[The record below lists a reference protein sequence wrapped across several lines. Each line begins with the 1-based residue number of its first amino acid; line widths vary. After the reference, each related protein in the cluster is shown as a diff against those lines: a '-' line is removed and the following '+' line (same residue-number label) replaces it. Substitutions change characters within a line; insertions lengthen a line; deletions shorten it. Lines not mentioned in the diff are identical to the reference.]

1 MGQSIAGLV
10 ARSDT
15 PAYSRALYASSLPE
29 IDMFDSLPVLPP
41 DSILGLA
48 AACRADPNPDKVD
61 LTLGVYMDE
70 TGLCPVFESV
80 QQAQRELVSEE
91 RTKVYMPPMGD
102 TAYLSGIRSLVLGAD
117 VEGRLGNRVT
127 AVQTPGGCG
136 AVRLGAEVLYAA
148 APHTTV
154 WVSDPSWPVHIPLMG
169 SVGLHFRTYRYYSP
183 ELKTLDFAGM
193 LADLEQAS
201 PGDVVL
207 LHGCCHNPSGADP
220 SAEQWQ
226 QLASL
231 LVERQLLPM
240 IDFAYQGMGA
250 GLDEDAMGLRSVLAS
265 VPEMIIAVS
274 SSKNIGLY
282 RERAG
287 AVIFV
292 GGDDRAAEAMASQ
305 AVAAAR
311 RVYSMPPAHGAL
323 LAGRVLSSPELRR
336 AWSLELE
343 QICSRI
349 NALRTTLRD
358 ALVTAT
364 GRDFDF
370 IGRENGMFSFLGL
383 TVAQAERLR
392 REQSVYMLDSSR
404 INIAGLND
412 RNVSRVID
420 AVVSV
425 L

>member
-1 MGQSIAGLV
+1 
-10 ARSDT
+10 
-15 PAYSRALYASSLPE
+15 
-29 IDMFDSLPVLPP
+29 MFDSLPVLPP

-80 QQAQRELVSEE
+80 QKAQRELVSDEK
-91 RTKVYMPPMGD
+91 TKVYMPPVGD
-102 TAYLSGIRSLVLGAD
+102 AAYLSGIGSLVLGAD
-117 VEGRLGNRVT
+117 LEDRLGNRVT

-136 AVRLGAEVLYAA
+136 AVRLGAEVLHAA
-148 APHTTV
+148 APDTTV
-154 WVSDPSWPVHIPLMG
+154 WVSDPTWPVHIPLMG
-169 SVGLHFRTYRYYSP
+169 SVGLQLRTYRYYSP
-183 ELKTLDFAGM
+183 QLKGLDFNAM

-207 LHGCCHNPSGADP
+207 FHGCCHNPSGADP
-220 SAEQWQ
+220 SAQQWQ

-231 LVERQLLPM
+231 LVEKQLLPM

-250 GLDEDAMGLRSVLAS
+250 GLDKDAQGLRSVLAS
-265 VPEMIIAVS
+265 VPEVIIAVS

-287 AVIFV
+287 AVIFI

-305 AVAAAR
+305 AIAAAR

-323 LAGRVLSSPELRR
+323 LAGRVLSSPELRQ
-336 AWSLELE
+336 AWMGELD
-343 QICSRI
+343 QICGRI
-349 NALRTTLRD
+349 NGLRASFRD
-358 ALVTAT
+358 ALVAAT

-383 TVAQAERLR
+383 SVEQAQRLR
-392 REQSVYMLDSSR
+392 SEKSVYMLDSSR
-404 INIAGLND
+404 INIAGLNAG
-412 RNVSRVID
+412 NLSRVVD